1 MTSFIHKDF
10 LLQGETAK
18 RLYHDYAAQL
28 PIIDYHNHLDAKEIY
43 QNFQYSNIAE
53 AWLSCDHYLWR
64 ALRSNGVDEHYI
76 TGDASDYQKFQ
87 KWCEIMPYLIGN
99 PLYHWCHLE
108 LKKFFDLDL
117 LLNPENCD
125 AIWKHCNQMLSNDS
139 HRFQTL
145 LEMSRVDT
153 LCTTDDPLSDLAYH
167 DKLHASNFTVKV
179 LPTFRADSLIEI
191 ENQTTFQN
199 TIDKLANIAD
209 IEIVDFASYAK
220 AITSRID
227 YFAQHNCR
235 LSDLG
240 LKVVNFAVYD
250 SQVLDQVIAKVK
262 SGSALNSEEISQ
274 FKTAVF
280 EVLGKAYYKHGWS
293 MQIHI
298 GVLTNV
304 NKRRL
309 NALGGGTGFSVIS
322 DNAIAENLSHLLSL
336 LDQERQLPQ
345 TIVYS
350 LNPKDSPVLGS
361 IIGAFQDSDAQP
373 GKMQLGSAWWFNDH
387 KNGMEKQ
394 LQDLANLGALGRF
407 VGMLT
412 DSRSVLSL
420 SRHDYF
426 RRILCNL
433 LGKWV
438 DQGELPDD
446 EALLKQSVENI
457 CYYNANQYFNFH
469 NSKNNSK

>member
-1 MTSFIHKDF
+1 MFSYIHKDF
-10 LLQGETAK
+10 LLQGDTAK
-18 RLYHDYAAQL
+18 RLYHDYAAGL

-43 QNFQYSNIAE
+43 DNHQYDNIAQ

-64 ALRSNGVDEHYI
+64 ALRSNGVNEYYI
-76 TGDASDYQKFQ
+76 TGDASDYEKFQ
-87 KWCEIMPYLIGN
+87 KWCETMPYLIGN

-108 LKKFFDLDL
+108 LKKYFGLDL
-117 LLNPENCD
+117 LLNSENC
-125 AIWKHCNQMLSNDS
+125 AVIWQHCNQKLSQES
-139 HRFQTL
+139 HRFQSL
-145 LEMSRVDT
+145 LKESRVDT
-153 LCTTDDPLSDLAYH
+153 LCTTDDPLSDLSYH
-167 DKLHASNFTVKV
+167 DKLNRSEFSVQV

-191 ENQTTFQN
+191 ENQSNFQKTLN
-199 TIDKLANIAD
+199 SLAFITD
-209 IEIVDFASYAK
+209 INVVDFASYAQ
-220 AITSRID
+220 AITSRVD

-240 LKVVNFAVYD
+240 LKVVDFSHYHPD
-250 SQVLDQVIAKVK
+250 VLDQAIAKVK
-262 SGSALNSEEISQ
+262 RGDALNSEEISQ

-280 EVLGKAYYKHGWS
+280 EVLGKAYHKHGWS

-298 GVLTNV
+298 GVLINV
-304 NKRRL
+304 NKRRFDD
-309 NALGGGTGFSVIS
+309 LGGGTGFSVIS
-322 DNAIAENLSHLLSL
+322 DNPIAENLSHLLSL
-336 LDQERQLPQ
+336 LDQDRQLPQ

-350 LNPKDSPVLGS
+350 LNPKDSSVLGS

-373 GKMQLGSAWWFNDH
+373 GKVQLGSAWWFNDH
-387 KNGMEKQ
+387 KAGMEKQ

-438 DQGELPDD
+438 DDGELPND
-446 EALLKQSVENI
+446 EPLLKQSVENI
-457 CYYNANQYFNFH
+457 CYQNAKQYFNFH
-469 NSKNNSK
+469 PSKDLV